1 MVRSTRKTKEEM
13 GGKKWNPLQKSTL
26 VNETQEANLKW
37 SAFVSL
43 LEWYTYVDVCLKG

>member
-1 MVRSTRKTKEEM
+1 MEE
-13 GGKKWNPLQKSTL
+13 KKWNPLQKSTL

-43 LEWYTYVDVCLKG
+43 LEGYMYMCMYVCLKG